1 MKKVEIT
8 AKGTNYAATNIGLL
22 NELSQHVFTLAP
34 GIDIPGRVFIGNDLG
49 NTGSEVSFVTT
60 PAGLG
65 GDFLHTHKT
74 NEEVYIVLSGNGQFQ
89 VDGEFFDISEGSV
102 VRVSQNGKRAY
113 KNTGNTDLVM
123 ICIQTKADSLKD
135 LGITDG
141 VILEE
146 PVKW

>member
-8 AKGTNYAATNIGLL
+8 AKGTNYAAANIGLM
-22 NELSQHVFTLAP
+22 NEIGEHVFALAP
-34 GIDIPGRVFIGNDLG
+34 GIDIPGKVFVGNALG
-49 NTGSEVSFVTT
+49 NTGTEVSFTTT
-60 PAGLG
+60 PASMG

-74 NEEVYIVLSGNGQFQ
+74 NEEVYIVLKGEGVFQ
-89 VDGEFFDISEGSV
+89 VDGELFDISEGSV
-102 VRVSQNGKRAY
+102 IRVAPNGKRAH
-113 KNTGNTDLVM
+113 KNTGKEDLVM

-146 PVKW
+146 SVKW